1 LFHLQVLE
9 ESEVEKKH
17 SVHVSASWIV
27 QLALFIAIILQLSP
41 TKVLGQGATGALN
54 GTVSDPTSAV
64 IPGAK
69 VTLKNL
75 DTQVVQEAVT
85 NSAGRYV
92 FVAIPPGRYSIDV
105 TKEGFKVST
114 ITEFTLTVNQ
124 TLTQDVQLVVG
135 TETQQVTVQTTEASV
150 ETTTTELGTAI
161 EQNEVNSLPLNGRN
175 FTQLLALTPGVSPIS
190 TGQNSGGGN
199 SFAGSAIGSFTFPSV
214 NGQGN
219 RSNMFLLDGFTDYGF
234 IGNYAVAP
242 IIDDIQEFKVQSHND
257 SSAYGGSLGGII
269 NVVTKGGT
277 QEYHGD
283 VWEFFRNSA
292 LDARNYFQT
301 AVTPYK
307 QNQFG
312 GAAGGPVLP
321 GRSEHSGHYSHAG
334 AVRRRLQRRESES
347 DL

>member
-1 LFHLQVLE
+1 LQVLE

-199 SFAGSAIGSFTFPSV
+199 SFGWI
-214 NGQGN
+214 
-219 RSNMFLLDGFTDYGF
+219 YGLRF
-234 IGNYAVAP
+234 
-242 IIDDIQEFKVQSHND
+242 H
-257 SSAYGGSLGGII
+257 
-269 NVVTKGGT
+269 
-277 QEYHGD
+277 
-283 VWEFFRNSA
+283 R
-292 LDARNYFQT
+292 
-301 AVTPYK
+301 
-307 QNQFG
+307 
-312 GAAGGPVLP
+312 
-321 GRSEHSGHYSHAG
+321 
-334 AVRRRLQRRESES
+334 
-347 DL
+347 